1 MKTTAEKVLS
11 GEENVILLKAR
22 HCELL
27 KNALKNFKA
36 AESGFASGE
45 YLELCAKEL
54 ELALSSMW
62 EVTGQKTPNEI
73 LDIIFGEFCVGK

>member
-1 MKTTAEKVLS
+1 MKATAEKVLS
-11 GEENVILLKAR
+11 GGESVILLKAR

-27 KNALKNFKA
+27 KNALENLKA
-36 AESGFASGE
+36 AESGLASGE

-54 ELALSSMW
+54 ELALASIW